1 LDSWNLSRSISRRT
15 FSSFSIFSHYRMC
28 IKYIKLS
35 TIFIYLILQ
44 FRAGVTFRLVHL
56 FSQIFPTFTMWILL
70 LMIIIERCAYL
81 LENISAK
88 SRSYN
93 LKSLMGWNG
102 TKAPPSSSPASPPSS
117 SPPRP
122 FPLPRPAEAFPPRGS
137 LLSFPLP
144 RPLDFPFEDEAS
156 CLPDGAVAP
165 SCVPFVWVSCTRNNR
180 CATSDTSRGFAIE
193 IGMNRVLSK
202 SFVYNH

>member
-1 LDSWNLSRSISRRT
+1 MFKWYQIIN
-15 FSSFSIFSHYRMC
+15 
-28 IKYIKLS
+28 
-35 TIFIYLILQ
+35 TIFLYIPDLAIS
-44 FRAGVTFRLVHL
+44 G
-56 FSQIFPTFTMWILL
+56 
-70 LMIIIERCAYL
+70 RCDISTCSSALSNIPYIHNVNIVADDYHHREGAHL

-144 RPLDFPFEDEAS
+144 RPFDFPFEDEAS

-165 SCVPFVWVSCTRNNR
+165 CCVPFVWVSCTRNKR

-193 IGMNRVLSK
+193 IGMNRVLFK
-202 SFVYNH
+202 SFVYTH